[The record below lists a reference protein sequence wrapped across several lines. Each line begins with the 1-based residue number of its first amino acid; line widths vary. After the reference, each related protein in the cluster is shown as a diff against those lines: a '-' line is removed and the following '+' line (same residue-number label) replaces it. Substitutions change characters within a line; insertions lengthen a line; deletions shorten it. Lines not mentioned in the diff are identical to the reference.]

1 MKKTQKSVSFY
12 IELNSLQGNFL
23 KNLTEL
29 LEAEV
34 DQRALLVRVR
44 IGRLR
49 LRKPL
54 PDFAL
59 NLKSWCVLEIKQIF
73 YEELYEVHLESN
85 CNRLKGQCHEN
96 FATPSLLSC
105 MFPFCKSRRN
115 TF

>member
-73 YEELYEVHLESN
+73 YAFVKKEHPE
-85 CNRLKGQCHEN
+85 
-96 FATPSLLSC
+96 A
-105 MFPFCKSRRN
+105 
-115 TF
+115 